1 MAVFVCSTIFTNVTN
16 NAAVAEQ
23 SSGAPIAI
31 VGSTAKTTGLSAS
44 RPVSGEVF
52 QPTVR
57 AAYDREGL
65 ATLIS
70 ADLAGKPT
78 ANGETYSPA
87 ALSAAHSSLPLPS
100 LVHIVNVQTG
110 QETVVRVNDRGPIA
124 GGGMIELSDRAASV
138 IGLTSSAEGRVR
150 VRYLGPAP
158 AIDESIERPAV
169 EALRTPKPSESG
181 PMIQTNFDIQNV
193 ETENAFFVQLG
204 SFSDIANA
212 ESLYRTAS
220 KEAAVKVVPATIRGS
235 DFFRVVAGPFGDHS
249 AASRERERLAN
260 TGVAN
265 GIVIRGEN

>member
-1 MAVFVCSTIFTNVTN
+1 MIFTNVAN

-23 SSGAPIAI
+23 SSAGPITTF
-31 VGSTAKTTGLSAS
+31 GSTAKTMGLSAS

-52 QPTVR
+52 QPVGN

-87 ALSAAHSSLPLPS
+87 ALSAAHSTLPLPS
-100 LVHIVNVQTG
+100 LVHIMNVQTG

-124 GGGMIELSDRAASV
+124 SGGMIELSDRAASV
-138 IGLTSSAEGRVR
+138 IGLASSAEGRVR

-158 AIDESIERPAV
+158 ALGGVVATPAE
-169 EALRTPKPSESG
+169 EALPQATARESVST
-181 PMIQTNFDIQNV
+181 IQTDVEIQAINP
-193 ETENAFFVQLG
+193 TDTFFVQLG
-204 SFSDIANA
+204 SFSDISNA
-212 ESLYRTAS
+212 ESLYRSAS
-220 KEAAVKVVPATIRGS
+220 KDASVKVVPATIRGS
-235 DFFRVVAGPFGDHS
+235 DFFRVIAGPFGDLS
-249 AASRERERLAN
+249 AARLEQERLAN